1 MMDLILD
8 HPWVLSAN
16 FHDGAVVA
24 SYPYDDYRPEE
35 KQSGIH
41 KTPDHQFFRHLAS
54 TYATNHETM
63 LDQSVCTRWYF
74 NDGITNG
81 ADWYPLYGGMQDF
94 NYIFTNDFEVTM
106 ELSCCKYPR
115 RYYLNKE
122 WERNKAS
129 LFEYMKQVS
138 AIRPSSGEFLAPPPP
153 QVHRG
158 VKGVVWTSL
167 EGAGTGQ
174 LSQEEGRPL
183 SGAVVVVTDTAGQ

>member
-1 MMDLILD
+1 MMDLILGQ
-8 HPWVLSAN
+8 PWVLSAN

-24 SYPYDDYRPEE
+24 SYPYDDYRPG
-35 KQSGIH
+35 QSQAGIH

-106 ELSCCKYPR
+106 ELSCCKYPKS
-115 RYYLNKE
+115 YYLNKE

-129 LFEYMKQVS
+129 LLEYMKQVMV
-138 AIRPSSGEFLAPPPP
+138 ISG
-153 QVHRG
+153 RR
-158 VKGVVWTSL
+158 
-167 EGAGTGQ
+167 Q
-174 LSQEEGRPL
+174 LSGGTV
-183 SGAVVVVTDTAGQ
+183 SGSQGSQGPGLHHAGGCRGQ

>member
-1 MMDLILD
+1 MIDLILD

-24 SYPYDDYRPEE
+24 SYPYDDYRPGERQE
-35 KQSGIH
+35 GIH

-106 ELSCCKYPR
+106 ELSCCKYPS

-122 WERNKAS
+122 WERNKES
-129 LFEYMKQVS
+129 LLEYMKQVIL
-138 AIRPSSGEFLAPPPP
+138 IRASSHSLYLLPTSSDSSGNIFEQRIKNHICYDGGL
-153 QVHRG
+153 
-158 VKGVVWTSL
+158 TSN
-167 EGAGTGQ
+167 
-174 LSQEEGRPL
+174 
-183 SGAVVVVTDTAGQ
+183 

>member
-24 SYPYDDYRPEE
+24 SYPYDDYRPGE

-41 KTPDHQFFRHLAS
+41 QTPDHQFFRHLAS

-81 ADWYPLYGGMQDF
+81 ADWYALYGGMQDF

-122 WERNKAS
+122 WERNKDS
-129 LFEYMKQVS
+129 LFEYMK
-138 AIRPSSGEFLAPPPP
+138 

-158 VKGVVWTSL
+158 VKGVVYTTL
-167 EGAGTGQ
+167 EGAGAGQ

-183 SGAVVVVTDTAGQ
+183 AGAVVVVTDPAG